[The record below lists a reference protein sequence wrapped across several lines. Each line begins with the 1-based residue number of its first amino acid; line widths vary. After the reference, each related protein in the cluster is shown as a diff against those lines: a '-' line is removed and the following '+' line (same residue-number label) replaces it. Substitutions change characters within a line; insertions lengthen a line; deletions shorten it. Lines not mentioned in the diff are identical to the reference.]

1 MKTYNTAPRFEEAA
15 RLVLR
20 LGRATLNEL
29 QRNLGVGYLF
39 ATQLM
44 SELEAAGI
52 IGSDTGK
59 WQRDLLIHSTEEL
72 EVILTRIGTNEYLL
86 PATLETL
93 ADVIFQRLSVLATFA
108 AELDAPMAYEYN
120 PEDID

>member
-72 EVILTRIGTNEYLL
+72 EVILRHYQKESL
-86 PATLETL
+86 P
-93 ADVIFQRLSVLATFA
+93 S
-108 AELDAPMAYEYN
+108 
-120 PEDID
+120 